1 MVKIGNNPG
10 PDPTMFIP
18 KFFCL
23 FCFLKSA
30 CLLLELMKGKITVS
44 NVSNRS
50 EAGSAAVEKSAK
62 KRSSNNRDASSYSY
76 NRNSR
81 DVSSIKDTSVDSV
94 DANSRKNIDNK
105 RLDNISRDMRNIMDA
120 YNSSDDNNCNGSDA
134 SNS

>member
-1 MVKIGNNPG
+1 
-10 PDPTMFIP
+10 
-18 KFFCL
+18 
-23 FCFLKSA
+23 
-30 CLLLELMKGKITVS
+30 MKGKITVS